1 MSDKDIFRS
10 EFAMVEVLRD
20 ESANGVRLS
29 IRDMATG
36 ARVYLDPL
44 ELEGLT
50 RVDHAQL
57 IPLIVPP
64 PQDMVPLDDLPR

>member
-1 MSDKDIFRS
+1 MSDKNIFRS

-29 IRDMATG
+29 IRDMSTG
-36 ARVYLDPL
+36 ALIYLDPL

-50 RVDHAQL
+50 RVDHTQL
-57 IPLIVPP
+57 ITLVVPP